1 MIKALTK
8 SAVSA
13 TILSLCLLAGYVYI
27 LEIAS
32 IQQIVL
38 IALLFVQ
45 GVILNVLCARYS
57 ILGAK
62 SQLPLILFI
71 VIAVLLLPNL
81 AMRDLVLGFV
91 WLAAFFLAFESRDD
105 EQLPKN
111 YIIFFGILLGV
122 AQTIEHASV
131 LLFLPVI
138 ILFVQTGKRSA
149 KSFLMSFVYFLMVV
163 LCYIGILFVMEI
175 PEKIY
180 DLVPELTFDYGV
192 FNSIVIRLFFPLLLV
207 NLGVHFFKLNTYS
220 FRYPNKTI
228 ILNYTLALQLLV
240 AFLLVITTAQLEFLI
255 YFVHPAAVLLSF
267 AYAYNAQKLFVNAA
281 FASVICVAVVS
292 LVAYKLL
299 YL

>member
-1 MIKALTK
+1 MINALTK

-13 TILSLCLLAGYVYI
+13 TIFSLCLLIGYIYI
-27 LEIAS
+27 LEIS
-32 IQQIVL
+32 NMQQIVL
-38 IALLFVQ
+38 IGLLFVQ
-45 GVILNVLCARYS
+45 GLILNALCARYS
-57 ILGAK
+57 ILEAK
-62 SQLPLILFI
+62 SQLPLILFL
-71 VIAVLLLPNL
+71 VLAVLMLPNL

-105 EQLPKN
+105 EQLSKN

-138 ILFVQTGKRSA
+138 ILFIQSGKRSA
-149 KSFLMSFVYFLMVV
+149 KSFLMSFLYFIMVV

-175 PEKIY
+175 FDKIY
-180 DLVPELTFDYGV
+180 DLIPELTFDYSV
-192 FNSIVIRLFFPLLLV
+192 FNSIVIRLFFPLLLL
-207 NLGVHFFKLNTYS
+207 NLGTHFVKVNSYA

-228 ILNYTLALQLLV
+228 ILNYKLALQLVV
-240 AFLLVITTAQLEFLI
+240 AFLLVITTAQLESLI

-267 AYAYNAQKLFVNAA
+267 AYAYNAQKTFVNAA
-281 FASVICVAVVS
+281 FASVICLAIAS
-292 LVAYKLL
+292 LVAYKVL